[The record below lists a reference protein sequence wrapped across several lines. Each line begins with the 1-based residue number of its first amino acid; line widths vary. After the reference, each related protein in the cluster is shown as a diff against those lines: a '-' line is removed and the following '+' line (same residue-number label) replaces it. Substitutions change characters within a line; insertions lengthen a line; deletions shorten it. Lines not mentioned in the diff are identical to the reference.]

1 MCLMPAAPQVSNI
14 LLKGGSDPKNN
25 DRTEKTTATHEGKS
39 PGTLYTAKVHFR
51 RSGMKTPVLSK
62 ESIKLKRTPLSI
74 MQRREAAGQS
84 ADTGRPNGKN
94 TFRPENISV

>member
-51 RSGMKTPVLSK
+51 
-62 ESIKLKRTPLSI
+62 
-74 MQRREAAGQS
+74 
-84 ADTGRPNGKN
+84 
-94 TFRPENISV
+94 